1 MMMDLY
7 KLKYITKRGETMHAS
22 VPAPT
27 PTKAYLEVQMAFPE
41 CDVISCEKTG
51 KVICEDGWLDVFAD
65 YLIGNATL
73 KDITE
78 FSKRLGS
85 IHMREELVEAIW
97 KRYHNKERR

>member
-7 KLKYITKRGETMHAS
+7 KLRVITKNGKTLPLT

-27 PTKAYLEVQMAFPE
+27 PTKAYLEVQMAYPE
-41 CDVISCEKTG
+41 CDVISCNKTG